1 MTPEI
6 TDQQIIE
13 LFGKESTKEQGFNL
27 LVKKYKQDIYYTIRR
42 LVFNH
47 EDANDISQNVLIKI
61 WNHLEQ
67 YRGEA
72 GLKTWIT
79 KVAVNESLTFLDRK
93 KKTLNIIDEEGY
105 NDYVTK
111 VVAEDRFLSSDKI
124 QQLLQQ
130 AIQQL
135 PEKQRAVFT
144 LRYYD
149 EMPYEEMTK
158 IFGGTEG
165 GLKASYHF
173 AVQKVEE
180 FLLKH

>member
-1 MTPEI
+1 MNPI
-6 TDQQIIE
+6 TDQEILE
-13 LFGKESTKEQGFNL
+13 LFGKEKTKEQGFNL
-27 LVKKYKQDIYYTIRR
+27 LVKKYKQEIYYSIRH
-42 LVFNH
+42 LVFSH

-61 WNHLEQ
+61 WRHLDQ
-67 YRGEA
+67 FRGDA
-72 GLKTWIT
+72 GLKTWI
-79 KVAVNESLTFLDRK
+79 KKICVNESLTFLERK
-93 KKTLNIIDEEGY
+93 KKMLNIIDEEGY

-111 VVAEDRFLSSDKI
+111 TVAEVRFLSSDKI
-124 QQLLQQ
+124 QQLLEQ
-130 AIQQL
+130 AIQLL

-149 EMPYEEMTK
+149 EMSYEEMTQ

-180 FLLKH
+180 FLSKH